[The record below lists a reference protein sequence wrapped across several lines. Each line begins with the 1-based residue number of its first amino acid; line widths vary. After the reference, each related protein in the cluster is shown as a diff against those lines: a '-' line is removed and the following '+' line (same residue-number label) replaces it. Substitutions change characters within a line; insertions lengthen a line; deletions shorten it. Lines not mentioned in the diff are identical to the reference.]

1 LRISRKKNSVGV
13 LAAAVVVRVL
23 INSALVAVPSV
34 VANKLFGPLGDA
46 SYGKVVTT
54 VLPSWLYIIL
64 YKPNAAWGGQTYHQH
79 IGLDRLHYIDVMLIV
94 LVTSV
99 IFCLVVNRLVFKN
112 RAVFI
117 WSAKGREMA
126 RNSGEL
132 SSPQN

>member
-1 LRISRKKNSVGV
+1 VGV

-23 INSALVAVPSV
+23 INFALVVVPLV

-54 VLPSWLYIIL
+54 VLPSWLYFIL
-64 YKPNAAWGGQTYHQH
+64 YKPNAAWGGQTYHQR

-99 IFCLVVNRLVFKN
+99 IFSLAVNRLAFKN

-117 WSAKGREMA
+117 WSAKGREIA
-126 RNSGEL
+126 HISGEL
-132 SSPQN
+132 CSPRD